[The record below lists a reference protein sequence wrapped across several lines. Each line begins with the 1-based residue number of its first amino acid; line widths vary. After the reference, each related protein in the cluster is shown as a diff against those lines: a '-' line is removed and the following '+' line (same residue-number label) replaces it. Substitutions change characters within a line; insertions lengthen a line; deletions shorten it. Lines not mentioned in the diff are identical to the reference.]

1 MSDAGRPYYFFEKAM
16 MTMKKDLG
24 STLALYP
31 TPLVL
36 VGAMVDGKPNWVL
49 AGHVGIMGHDHI
61 MVSLSQ
67 AHYTNRGIREHGKLS
82 VHVVDESM
90 LAKADHAG
98 CVSGAKEDKSTLF
111 PYSITP
117 EGVPVTDQAKLL
129 MVCAVEDNYVTPGF
143 DNFILKIL
151 HTDADEAILTPKGK
165 IDYDGFKPVLFEM
178 PGYTYLRTGE
188 TIARCMS
195 LNGQSSK

>member
-165 IDYDGFKPVLFEM
+165 IDYDGFKSVLFEM

-188 TIARCMS
+188 TIDRCMS

>member
-1 MSDAGRPYYFFEKAM
+1 

-24 STLALYP
+24 SALALYP

-36 VGAMVDGKPNWVL
+36 VGAMADGKPNWVL
-49 AGHVGIMGHDHI
+49 AGHVGILGHDHI

-67 AHYTNRGIREHGKLS
+67 THYTNRGIHENQKLS
-82 VHVVDESM
+82 VHVVDES
-90 LAKADHAG
+90 LLKEADHAG
-98 CVSGAKEDKSTLF
+98 CVSGAKADKSQLF
-111 PYSITP
+111 PYSMMQ
-117 EGVPVTDQAKLL
+117 EGVPTIDQAKLV
-129 MVCAVEDNYVTPGF
+129 MICAVEDDYVTPGF

-151 HTDADEAILTPKGK
+151 HTYADEAILSPGGK
-165 IDYDGFKPVLFEM
+165 IDYDLFKPVLFEM

-195 LNGQSSK
+195 LSGQSSK

>member
-1 MSDAGRPYYFFEKAM
+1 MFFEKAM

-31 TPLVL
+31 MPLVL

-49 AGHVGIMGHDHI
+49 AGHVGIMGHDHV

-82 VHVVDESM
+82 VHVVDES
-90 LAKADHAG
+90 LLKEADHAG
-98 CVSGAKEDKSTLF
+98 CVSGAKVDKSQLF
-111 PYSITP
+111 PYSMTP
-117 EGVPVTDQAKLL
+117 EGVPVIDQAKLV
-129 MVCAVEDNYVTPGF
+129 MVCTMEDNYVTPGF

-151 HTDADEAILTPKGK
+151 HTDAEEDILTPKGK
-165 IDYDGFKPVLFEM
+165 IDYDRFKPVLFEM
-178 PGYTYLRTGE
+178 PGYTYIRTGE

>member
-1 MSDAGRPYYFFEKAM
+1 MSDAGRPYCFFEKAM

-165 IDYDGFKPVLFEM
+165 IDYDGFKSVLFEM

>member
-165 IDYDGFKPVLFEM
+165 IDYDGFKSVLFEM